1 MLHGK
6 LQLYSRSVAVAA
18 TALADR
24 MFNNGWFDPEMVGQ
38 IVGQFQVPFVGTGS
52 HIVVFNLMEGAVQGL
67 LIKHAQDF
75 LSHREQ
81 AMVLLLNVLAQQRD
95 VGTGVCCETGDGR
108 AHIWFRLIEGCHHRP
123 DVIST
128 FVVLHE
134 HAGDR
139 LGQPAEILVLQEG
152 EQVRLFLAVM
162 TAVREILEE
171 VNGLASCIF
180 VQDSFRIKLISD
192 ALKTAEYLFNDA
204 VLISENVCGL
214 HDSFSSWL
222 EYGWMGSRILWL
234 VTCA

>member
-1 MLHGK
+1 MLSATDLAEFPCRRMTLSVRNRTHFIGPGTCFMENPELPTK
-6 LQLYSRSVAVAA
+6 LTGVAA

-24 MFNNGWFDPEMVGQ
+24 MLNNRSFNPEMVGQ

-134 HAGDR
+134 HAANR
-139 LGQPAEILVLQEG
+139 L
-152 EQVRLFLAVM
+152 
-162 TAVREILEE
+162 
-171 VNGLASCIF
+171 
-180 VQDSFRIKLISD
+180 
-192 ALKTAEYLFNDA
+192 
-204 VLISENVCGL
+204 
-214 HDSFSSWL
+214 
-222 EYGWMGSRILWL
+222 
-234 VTCA
+234 